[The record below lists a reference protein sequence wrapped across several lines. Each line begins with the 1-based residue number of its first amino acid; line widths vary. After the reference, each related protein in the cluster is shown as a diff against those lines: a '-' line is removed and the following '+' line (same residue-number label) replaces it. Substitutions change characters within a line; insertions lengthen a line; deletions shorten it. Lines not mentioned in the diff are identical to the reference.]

1 MKDRS
6 VGLILFGALQILLGV
21 AALCGLFAVAA
32 ASELQ
37 ARGGAGAPP
46 MSAMLPTI
54 LLYAIFAFYF
64 FAVGIGSIRKRRWAR
79 ALSLVVSAMWLVVG
93 LIALVVVIILMPRFT
108 TLFPPSQSGAIVAT
122 MFGFL
127 GVIYIALPLVLV
139 LFYRGPNVKA
149 TVEARDP
156 VTRWTDRV
164 PLPILALVLV
174 MAFSALSV
182 VGATTYGAVPIFGT
196 ILTGAPAA
204 IVFVAIGILC
214 AYLSVQLYRVKRSA
228 WWTLVLLDIIGGAN
242 GAYTLARTDL
252 EKLYDQ
258 MGLMTPQ
265 LRAMH
270 IFEIYRDP
278 RLWAFMAVCWLA
290 MFAYIIWTRRFFDA
304 PPPRTRAGDAAVI
317 AQS

>member
-37 ARGGAGAPP
+37 SRGGAGAPP
-46 MSAMLPTI
+46 MSALLPSI
-54 LLYAIFAFYF
+54 LLYAVLAFYF

-79 ALSLVVSAMWLVVG
+79 ALSVVVSAMWLVVG
-93 LIALVVVIILMPRFT
+93 VIAIVVVAILMPRIT
-108 TLFPPSQSGAIVAT
+108 MLFPPSNSGAVAAT
-122 MFGFL
+122 MFAF
-127 GVIYIALPLVLV
+127 VAIFYIILPLALF

-149 TVEARDP
+149 TVDLRDP
-156 VTRWTDRV
+156 VNRWTDRV

-182 VGATTYGAVPIFGT
+182 IGAVSYGVIPLFGT

-204 IVFVAIGILC
+204 IAFVAIAILC

-228 WWTLVLLDIIGGAN
+228 WWTLVLLDVIGGAN
-242 GAYTLARTDL
+242 GAYTLAKTDL
-252 EKLYDQ
+252 EKLYEQ
-258 MGLMTPQ
+258 MGIMTPQ

-278 RLWAFMAVCWLA
+278 RLWAFMAVCWVA
-290 MFAYIIWTRRFFDA
+290 MFAYLIWTRRFFDA

-317 AQS
+317 GQ